1 MELLGKNYVFKVE
14 GKDYTI
20 KVLRSMGKAV
30 LLVFQ
35 GEQRLPVFSEME
47 WWEWS
52 DFHVYTKGDLLYVL
66 IAAIEDYVRDTVAQ
80 TGADIELMN

>member
-1 MELLGKNYVFKVE
+1 MELLGKSYVFNVE
-14 GKDYTI
+14 GEDYTI
-20 KVLRSMGKAV
+20 KVLRSIGKAV

-52 DFHVYTKGDLLYVL
+52 DFHAYTKGDLLYLL
-66 IAAIEDYVRDTVAQ
+66 IAAIEDDVREKVARER
-80 TGADIELMN
+80 ADIELMN